1 MDTKKIF
8 SVRIRELR
16 KKSGVSQMQLANA
29 LGLTQ
34 NSIGMMERGHR
45 GTTIDKLVLLA
56 EYFHVSTDYLLGVTD
71 DPTWRG
77 AQPEEES

>member
-1 MDTKKIF
+1 MEIKAIF
-8 SVRIRELR
+8 GERLRELR
-16 KKSGVSQMQLANA
+16 QEAGLQQKELGEQI
-29 LGLTQ
+29 GLTS
-34 NSIGMMERGHR
+34 NAIGMMERGHR

>member
-8 SVRIRELR
+8 SERIRELR
-16 KKSGVSQMQLANA
+16 QKSAVSQMQLANA
-29 LGLTQ
+29 LRLTQ